1 MKRIIF
7 SLFLISAVYTAA
19 FADEGM
25 WMTDKVDK
33 RTRELCDCV
42 VAIDFMGTGSLVSPE
57 GLVITNH
64 HVAYGDVF
72 ALSDK
77 EHNFLEDGFWART
90 REEEIPIKGR
100 SVQFLKGTVDVTAE
114 VQELIDSGR
123 IKPGLMMM
131 RKLGGIMERRYK
143 EKTGYEAILSSAW
156 RGDKYYI
163 SLYQEYK
170 DIRLVGAPPSRI
182 GAFGGDVDNWEWPQ
196 HKGDRKSVV

>member
-77 EHNFLEDGFWART
+77 EHNFLEDGFWPRC
-90 REEEIPIKGR
+90 RNL
-100 SVQFLKGTVDVTAE
+100 STA
-114 VQELIDSGR
+114 
-123 IKPGLMMM
+123 
-131 RKLGGIMERRYK
+131 
-143 EKTGYEAILSSAW
+143 AASSPA
-156 RGDKYYI
+156 
-163 SLYQEYK
+163 
-170 DIRLVGAPPSRI
+170 
-182 GAFGGDVDNWEWPQ
+182 
-196 HKGDRKSVV
+196 